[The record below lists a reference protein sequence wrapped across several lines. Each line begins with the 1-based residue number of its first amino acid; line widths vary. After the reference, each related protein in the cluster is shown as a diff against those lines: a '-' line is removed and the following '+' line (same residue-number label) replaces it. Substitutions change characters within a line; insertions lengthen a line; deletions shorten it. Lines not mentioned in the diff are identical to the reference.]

1 MPKRWR
7 ITFELVLVLMV
18 LVSYAYVAVA
28 PGNNLMH
35 FYTSDDAFYYY
46 KVAQNITEGR
56 GVSFDG
62 IGITNGF
69 HPLWMLICIPLFAL
83 ARFNLFL
90 PLRLVVMVL
99 ALLNAGTGVML
110 YRLFKQ
116 LLSTPTAMLA
126 AVAWAFLPQIQR
138 TVTFG
143 GLEAGV
149 SVFCVVLLV
158 YQLAAWQKE
167 RPLIGDHP
175 QRLLMIAGAGILA
188 LFGRLDNAFTVF
200 FAGLYMFLLAFK
212 TWDGARETPRIGW
225 LRRLGVGVMYYFP
238 VGTALGA
245 YLLTNYLYAGTP
257 MPVSG
262 MVKRWWSTLPA
273 TVYGQPVLGWRNFI
287 SYWFTNNRSSGPWSL
302 ITDVPN
308 RLADAVY
315 SLLPLQGSELFLKN
329 VNRSL
334 VAGFALLLLGIALWL
349 VIKNWNVTWRALVR
363 FSILPLFL
371 GCSAQIASYRII
383 PYVHTRPWYWAVEMV
398 VIVLVLASV
407 VEGLVQALRRWKVPA
422 EGTWAGAGAVMAVV
436 FFSFAYYTV
445 KLVPQTLLPENANNY
460 RLEALG
466 IERLTEPGS
475 LIGCTGAGTIGY
487 FIQDRTVVP
496 LDGLINSYEYFTLLQ
511 AGKAYEYL
519 DKIGLNYVWGNA
531 YMITKTDPYATIFKG
546 RLEEVDHVESGNVY
560 RYLPGIQP

>member
-7 ITFELVLVLMV
+7 ISFELVLVLVV

-56 GVSFDG
+56 GISFDG

-126 AVAWAFLPQIQR
+126 AVVWVFLPQIQR

-158 YQLAAWQKE
+158 YQIAAWQKE
-167 RPLIGDHP
+167 RPLIGDRP

-188 LFGRLDNAFTVF
+188 LFARLDNAFTVF
-200 FAGLYMFLLAFK
+200 FAGLYVFLLAFK
-212 TWDGARETPRIGW
+212 TWDGSRETPRIGW
-225 LRRLGVGVMYYFP
+225 LRRLGVGLMYYFP
-238 VGTALGA
+238 VGVALGA

-262 MVKRWWSTLPA
+262 MVKRWWSTLPS
-273 TVYGQPVLGWRNFI
+273 TVYGAPILGWRNFI
-287 SYWFTNNRSSGPWSL
+287 SYWFTNNRNNGPWSL
-302 ITDVPN
+302 LTDVPN

-315 SLLPLQGSELFLKN
+315 GLLPLQGSELFLKN

-349 VIKNWNVTWRALVR
+349 VIRNWNVTWRALVR

-383 PYVHTRPWYWAVEMV
+383 PYVHTRAWYWAVEMV
-398 VIVLVLASV
+398 VIVLVLSIV
-407 VEGLVQALRRWKVPA
+407 VEGLVQTLRRWKVPM
-422 EGTWAGAGAVMAVV
+422 EGIWAGVGAVMAVV
-436 FFSFAYYTV
+436 FFSFASYTV
-445 KLVPQTLLPENANNY
+445 KLVPQMLLPENADNY
-460 RLEALG
+460 RLETLG

-487 FIQDRTVVP
+487 FIHDRTVVP
-496 LDGLINSYEYFTLLQ
+496 LDGLINSYEYFTLLK
-511 AGKAYEYL
+511 AGRAYEYL
-519 DKIGLNYVWGNA
+519 DQIGLDYVWGNA
-531 YMITKTDPYATIFKG
+531 YMITKSDPYAAIFKG

-560 RYLPGIQP
+560 RYLPGIRP